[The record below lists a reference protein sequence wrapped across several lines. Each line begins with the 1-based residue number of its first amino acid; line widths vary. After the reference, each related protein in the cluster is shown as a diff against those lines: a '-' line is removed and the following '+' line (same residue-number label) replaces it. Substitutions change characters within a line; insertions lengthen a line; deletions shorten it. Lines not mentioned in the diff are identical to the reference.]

1 MNNMYNEISE
11 YRYYFDH
18 NAWSKYTDIDDR
30 INTDSCSLDWCEQ
43 AYGVP
48 RLNEP
53 YLAVNICTY
62 HRLDEV
68 RRNVNILLES
78 KFFDKNKTQFYGH
91 LHIYVTDNGCELS
104 VCDDELIHI
113 QHNRNTGGSGGFQ
126 KGLEWIRESKIPFT
140 HVIFMDDDVE
150 FDIETFYRL
159 YLFLCHLK
167 EEYADFPIAG
177 RMFRKDRPYIQYT
190 AAEIWNRGDIR
201 HVGFNLDMRDTVN
214 LTFVNENMEAEY
226 GGFWFCCYPMS
237 FAKENDI
244 MPFFIH
250 CDDVEYGLRCGKTPI
265 ILNGI
270 QVWHETYEY
279 RQTPII
285 NYYDTRN
292 PLFVNEKYDL
302 LPKPQIMLDMWKD
315 KITDFHVKKDYESE
329 YYTILGMHDF
339 LKGIKW
345 LEKVDSCKKH
355 KRLQNAKICRYKNS
369 VLWRVTQ
376 WKLKRKYG
384 FN

>member
-1 MNNMYNEISE
+1 MINTYDDIIE
-11 YRYYFDH
+11 YWNYFDG
-18 NAWSKYTDIDDR
+18 NAWSKYTDIGDR
-30 INTDSCSLDWCEQ
+30 INAYDSDLGYGEQ
-43 AYGVP
+43 NCCFQE
-48 RLNEP
+48 LKET

-68 RRNVNILLES
+68 RRNVQRLLES
-78 KFFDKNKTQFYGH
+78 KFFDKSKTEFYGH

-104 VCDDELIHI
+104 VRDDEFVHI

-126 KGLEWIRESKIPFT
+126 KGLEWIRESEIPFT

-159 YLFLCHLK
+159 YLFLGHLRD
-167 EEYADFPIAG
+167 EYADAPIAG
-177 RMFRKDRPYIQYT
+177 RMFRKDKPYVQYT
-190 AAEIWNRGDIR
+190 AAEIWNKGDIR
-201 HVGFNLDMRDTVN
+201 HIGYHVDMRDVTN
-214 LTFVNENMEAEY
+214 LTLVNDNDGAEY

-244 MPFFIH
+244 MPFFLH
-250 CDDVEYGLRCGKTPI
+250 CDDVEYGLRCGRPPI

-279 RQTPII
+279 RQTPIM

-292 PLFVNEKYDL
+292 PLFVNEKYGL
-302 LPKPQIMLDMWKD
+302 LPTPDIMLATWKD
-315 KITDFHVKKDYESE
+315 KITEFHVKKDFESE

-355 KRLQNAKICRYKNS
+355 KRLQKAKICRFKNS
-369 VLWRVTQ
+369 VLWRVAE
-376 WKLKRKYG
+376 WKLKRRYG
-384 FN
+384 CN

>member
-1 MNNMYNEISE
+1 MYNEISE

-18 NAWSKYTDIDDR
+18 NAWSKYTDICDR

-43 AYGVP
+43 AYGGQ

-104 VCDDELIHI
+104 VCDD
-113 QHNRNTGGSGGFQ
+113 
-126 KGLEWIRESKIPFT
+126 
-140 HVIFMDDDVE
+140 
-150 FDIETFYRL
+150 
-159 YLFLCHLK
+159 
-167 EEYADFPIAG
+167 
-177 RMFRKDRPYIQYT
+177 
-190 AAEIWNRGDIR
+190 
-201 HVGFNLDMRDTVN
+201 
-214 LTFVNENMEAEY
+214 
-226 GGFWFCCYPMS
+226 
-237 FAKENDI
+237 
-244 MPFFIH
+244 
-250 CDDVEYGLRCGKTPI
+250 VEYGLRCGKTPI

-302 LPKPQIMLDMWKD
+302 LPKTQIMLDIWKD

-329 YYTILGMHDF
+329 YYTILGMYDF